1 MGARERWTIASGILV
16 SFWTR
21 RIGGSN
27 LQSRFVDSISNLLS
41 EQLGFFNSNFRVW
54 VMFKK
59 RANCRGD
66 DRIHLVRINHF
77 TALEHA
83 DCFID
88 DERALRSP

>member
-1 MGARERWTIASGILV
+1 
-16 SFWTR
+16 
-21 RIGGSN
+21 
-27 LQSRFVDSISNLLS
+27 
-41 EQLGFFNSNFRVW
+41 
-54 VMFKK
+54 VMSKK

>member
-41 EQLGFFNSNFRVW
+41 EQLGFFNSNFRVSVDVQKTRKLSW
-54 VMFKK
+54 
-59 RANCRGD
+59 R
-66 DRIHLVRINHF
+66 
-77 TALEHA
+77 
-83 DCFID
+83 
-88 DERALRSP
+88 